1 MLIFYVLLVLIWST
15 GFIIGKFI
23 VGLIDPNVYLTIRF
37 TAVALL
43 FFVLA
48 KALKRSFPVRK
59 DLPKHFLAGT
69 LLNAFYLSLAYI
81 ALAQGLPAGIM
92 ALIGALQPL
101 LVTCLALVLIKERTS
116 LLGMIGMLIA
126 ISGLLLVISP
136 SLTSDGSASFSP
148 WLALLG
154 GAGVLSLALGSVY
167 QKMSIAD
174 SDIVSAMA
182 VQNFAAAV
190 VSGAFALA
198 LGEHLFVV
206 SWQSFALVA
215 WGVLVLSCGGV
226 FLLVWLLRKTPAT
239 RVSTLMLLV
248 PPLAAIE
255 GYLLFNESL
264 SPLQIAGII
273 VTLSGVLLSRLT
285 WPLTWPKG
293 QKHSQDKRLA
303 SR

>member
-48 KALKRSFPVRK
+48 KALKRPFPVRK

-116 LLGMIGMLIA
+116 FLGMTGMLIA

-136 SLTSDGSASFSP
+136 SLTSDASFSP

-226 FLLVWLLRKTPAT
+226 FLLIWLLRKIPAA

-285 WPLTWPKG
+285 WPLTRPKG

>member
-43 FFVLA
+43 FFVLT
-48 KALKRSFPVRK
+48 KALKRPFPVRK

-148 WLALLG
+148 
-154 GAGVLSLALGSVY
+154 
-167 QKMSIAD
+167 
-174 SDIVSAMA
+174 
-182 VQNFAAAV
+182 
-190 VSGAFALA
+190 
-198 LGEHLFVV
+198 
-206 SWQSFALVA
+206 
-215 WGVLVLSCGGV
+215 
-226 FLLVWLLRKTPAT
+226 
-239 RVSTLMLLV
+239 
-248 PPLAAIE
+248 
-255 GYLLFNESL
+255 
-264 SPLQIAGII
+264 
-273 VTLSGVLLSRLT
+273 
-285 WPLTWPKG
+285 
-293 QKHSQDKRLA
+293 
-303 SR
+303 